1 MFVVEWPRGE
11 ARDCKSLY
19 TGSNPVSTSTNFQGC
34 PKTRAQDSELL
45 SYSPFIRALFL
56 YFVGVQIDENEI
68 VHNFKGE
75 SPIKTLLFLMQDQRK
90 NILLAIIFF
99 SIKHSPSWFI
109 PLITANLIDVVV
121 QKQGLVTLALNSA
134 ALIIVVLQNFPTNLL
149 YVHFLAKAVRDI
161 ENRLRSAL
169 VVRMQQLSIGFYQ
182 RTNAGA
188 LQTKVVR
195 DVENIEQMLRHMSDG
210 GLAAINSFMG
220 AVIITAVRVPS
231 FLVFFLLVAPIASIA
246 IIRMR
251 RSLNDFNEDFRS
263 EIERMSSR
271 VNEMTTLLPVT
282 RAHGLESRALGT
294 MRESFSSVKTAG
306 LRLDKINGKFNAAA
320 WVTFQMANVLC
331 LILSAYFAMNG
342 MYGISAGDVVLLTSY
357 FGMLIGSVILLASLA
372 PAIAKGLSSVRSL
385 SEVLESPDL
394 EINQGKKSVEKVT
407 GDILF
412 KDVEFTYSTNHKPS
426 LTGISFSAQPGKMI
440 ALVGPSGS
448 GKSTLI
454 NLIIGFLRPTSGSIT
469 LDGENM
475 QNLDLRSMRKSL
487 SVVPQESVLFD
498 GSIFENI
505 AYGLS
510 KVTAEEMESALRVAN
525 AWDFVSS
532 FELGVH
538 TIVGERG
545 ARLSGGQKQRLA
557 IARALIRN
565 PRILIL
571 DEATSALDSES
582 EKLIQSALK
591 NLMQDRTTFVV
602 AHRLS
607 TIKEAHLILVL
618 DDGRIVQSGRHEDLR
633 NTPGLYQR
641 LCDAQSFISEES

>member
-1 MFVVEWPRGE
+1 L
-11 ARDCKSLY
+11 LY
-19 TGSNPVSTSTNFQGC
+19 
-34 PKTRAQDSELL
+34 
-45 SYSPFIRALFL
+45 ALTDFYISGDYL
-56 YFVGVQIDENEI
+56 YRVQLDDNEI
-68 VHNFKGE
+68 VHQFKGE
-75 SPIKTLLFLMQDQRK
+75 SPVKTLIFLLKDQKK
-90 NILLAIIFF
+90 NVLLAVLFF

-109 PLITANLIDVVV
+109 PLITANLIDIVV
-121 QKQGLVTLALNSA
+121 QKKGMVEFSLNSA
-134 ALIIVVLQNFPTNLL
+134 ALILVVLQNFPTNIL
-149 YVHFLAKAVRDI
+149 YVRYLAMAVRDV

-169 VVRMQQLSIGFYQ
+169 VVRMQQLSIGYYQ
-182 RTNAGA
+182 KTNAGA

-220 AVIITAVRVPS
+220 AVIITAIRVPS
-231 FLVFFLLVAPIASIA
+231 FLIFFLLVAPIASLA

-251 RSLNDFNEDFRS
+251 RSLNEYNEDFRN

-282 RAHGLESRALGT
+282 RAHGLEASALGT
-294 MRESFSSVKTAG
+294 MRDSFSSVKSAG

-331 LILSAYFAMNG
+331 LILSAYFAMTG
-342 MYGISAGDVVLLTSY
+342 RYGISVGDVVLLTSY

-394 EINQGKKSVEKVT
+394 EINQGKVEV
-407 GDILF
+407 
-412 KDVEFTYSTNHKPS
+412 KDVVGQIGFDHVEFTYPTNHKPS
-426 LTGISFSAQPGKMI
+426 LTDISFSATPGRMI

-448 GKSTLI
+448 GKSSLI
-454 NLIIGFLRPTSGSIT
+454 NLVIGFLRPTAGKIT
-469 LDGENM
+469 LDGKDM
-475 QNLDLRSMRKSL
+475 QGLDLRTMRKHL

-498 GSIFENI
+498 GTIFENI

-510 KVTAEEMESALRVAN
+510 DVHIDDVEQALKAAN
-525 AWDFVSS
+525 AWDFVSA
-532 FELGVH
+532 FDLGVN

-545 ARLSGGQKQRLA
+545 ARLSGGQRQRLA

-591 NLMQDRTTFVV
+591 HLMSNRTTFVV

-618 DDGRIVQSGRHEDLR
+618 DEGRIVQSGRHDELR
-633 NTPGLYQR
+633 NVEGLYQR
-641 LCDAQSFISEES
+641 LCDAQSFITDEG

>member
-1 MFVVEWPRGE
+1 M
-11 ARDCKSLY
+11 
-19 TGSNPVSTSTNFQGC
+19 
-34 PKTRAQDSELL
+34 
-45 SYSPFIRALFL
+45 
-56 YFVGVQIDENEI
+56 QIEENEI
-68 VHNFKGE
+68 VHHFKGE

-90 NILLAIIFF
+90 NIFLAILFF

-121 QKQGLVTLALNSA
+121 QKQGFLTLALNA
-134 ALIIVVLQNFPTNLL
+134 GALIIVVLQNFPTNLL

-220 AVIITAVRVPS
+220 AVIITAIRVPS

-251 RSLNDFNEDFRS
+251 KSLNDFNEDFRG

-294 MRESFSSVKTAG
+294 MRESFSSVKAAG

-331 LILSAYFAMNG
+331 LILSAYFAMND

-394 EINQGKKSVEKVT
+394 EINNGKKYVE
-407 GDILF
+407 
-412 KDVEFTYSTNHKPS
+412 DVVGTIAFNNVEYTYSTNHKPS
-426 LTGISFSAQPGKMI
+426 LQNISFEASPGKMI

-454 NLIIGFLRPTSGSIT
+454 NLIIGFLRPTGGKII
-469 LDGENM
+469 LDEQDM
-475 QNLDLRSMRKSL
+475 QTLDLRSVRKHL

-498 GSIFENI
+498 GTIFENI

-510 KVTAEEMESALRVAN
+510 HVSESEIEAALKAAN
-525 AWDFVSS
+525 AWDFVSA
-532 FELGVH
+532 FDNGIH
-538 TIVGERG
+538 TLVGERG

-591 NLMQDRTTFVV
+591 LLMRDRTTFVV

-618 DDGRIVQSGRHEDLR
+618 DEGKIVQSGRHEELR
-633 NTPGLYQR
+633 SQPGLYQR
-641 LCDAQSFISEES
+641 LCDAQSFISEEV

>member
-1 MFVVEWPRGE
+1 MQL
-11 ARDCKSLY
+11 D
-19 TGSNPVSTSTNFQGC
+19 
-34 PKTRAQDSELL
+34 D
-45 SYSPFIRALFL
+45 
-56 YFVGVQIDENEI
+56 NEI
-68 VHNFKGE
+68 VHQFKGE
-75 SPIKTLLFLMQDQRK
+75 SPIKTLIFLLEDQKR
-90 NILLAIIFF
+90 NVLLAVLFF

-109 PLITANLIDVVV
+109 PLITANLIDIVV
-121 QKQGLVTLALNSA
+121 QKRGMVEFAVNSV
-134 ALIIVVLQNFPTNLL
+134 ALILVVLQNFPTNIL
-149 YVHFLAKAVRDI
+149 YVRYLAMAVRDV

-169 VVRMQQLSIGFYQ
+169 VVRMQQLSIGYYQ
-182 RTNAGA
+182 KTNAGA

-220 AVIITAVRVPS
+220 AVIITAIRVPS
-231 FLVFFLLVAPIASIA
+231 FLVFFLLVAPIASLA

-251 RSLNDFNEDFRS
+251 RSLNEYNEDFRS

-282 RAHGLESRALGT
+282 RAHGLEASALGT
-294 MRESFSSVKTAG
+294 MRDSFSSVKSAG

-331 LILSAYFAMNG
+331 LILSAYFAMTG
-342 MYGISAGDVVLLTSY
+342 RYGISVGDVVLLTSY

-394 EINQGKKSVEKVT
+394 EINQGKIEVIDVVGQIEF
-407 GDILF
+407 DH
-412 KDVEFTYSTNHKPS
+412 VEFTYPTNHKPS
-426 LTGISFSAQPGKMI
+426 LTDITFSATPGRMI

-448 GKSTLI
+448 GKSSLV
-454 NLIIGFLRPTSGSIT
+454 NLVIGFLRPTAGKIT
-469 LDGENM
+469 LDGKDM
-475 QNLDLRSMRKSL
+475 QALDLRTMRKYL

-498 GSIFENI
+498 GTIFENI

-510 KVTAEEMESALRVAN
+510 DVHLDDVEQALRAAN
-525 AWDFVSS
+525 AWDFVSA
-532 FELGVH
+532 FELGVE

-582 EKLIQSALK
+582 ERLIQSALK
-591 NLMQDRTTFVV
+591 HLMANRTTFVV

-618 DDGRIVQSGRHEDLR
+618 DEGRIVQSGKHDELR
-633 NTPGLYQR
+633 NVEGLYQR
-641 LCDAQSFISEES
+641 LCDAQSFITDEG

>member
-1 MFVVEWPRGE
+1 MQL
-11 ARDCKSLY
+11 D
-19 TGSNPVSTSTNFQGC
+19 
-34 PKTRAQDSELL
+34 D
-45 SYSPFIRALFL
+45 
-56 YFVGVQIDENEI
+56 NEI
-68 VHNFKGE
+68 VHQFKGE
-75 SPIKTLLFLMQDQRK
+75 SPVKTLIFLLKDQKK
-90 NILLAIIFF
+90 NVLLAVLFF

-109 PLITANLIDVVV
+109 PLITANLIDIVV
-121 QKQGLVTLALNSA
+121 QKKGMVEFSLNSA
-134 ALIIVVLQNFPTNLL
+134 ALILVVLQNFPTNIL
-149 YVHFLAKAVRDI
+149 YVRYLAMAVRDV

-169 VVRMQQLSIGFYQ
+169 VVRMQQLSIGYYQ
-182 RTNAGA
+182 KTNAGA

-220 AVIITAVRVPS
+220 AVIITAIRVPS
-231 FLVFFLLVAPIASIA
+231 FLIFFLLVAPIASLA

-251 RSLNDFNEDFRS
+251 RSLNEYNEDFRN

-282 RAHGLESRALGT
+282 RAHGLEASALGT
-294 MRESFSSVKTAG
+294 MRDSFSSVKSAG

-331 LILSAYFAMNG
+331 LILSAYFAMTG
-342 MYGISAGDVVLLTSY
+342 RYGISVGDVVLLTSY

-394 EINQGKKSVEKVT
+394 EINQGKVEV
-407 GDILF
+407 
-412 KDVEFTYSTNHKPS
+412 KDVVGQIEFDHVEFTYPTNHKPS
-426 LTGISFSAQPGKMI
+426 LTDISFSATPGRMI

-448 GKSTLI
+448 GKSSLV
-454 NLIIGFLRPTSGSIT
+454 NLVIGFLRPTAGRIT
-469 LDGENM
+469 LDGKDM
-475 QNLDLRSMRKSL
+475 QALDLRTMRKHL

-498 GSIFENI
+498 GTIFENI

-510 KVTAEEMESALRVAN
+510 DVHLDDVEQALKAAN
-525 AWDFVSS
+525 AWDFVSA
-532 FELGVH
+532 FELGVE

-545 ARLSGGQKQRLA
+545 ARLSGGQRQRLA

-591 NLMQDRTTFVV
+591 HLMSNRTTFVV

-618 DDGRIVQSGRHEDLR
+618 DEGRIVQSGRHDELR
-633 NTPGLYQR
+633 NVEGLYQR
-641 LCDAQSFISEES
+641 LCDAQSFITDEG

>member
-1 MFVVEWPRGE
+1 L
-11 ARDCKSLY
+11 LY
-19 TGSNPVSTSTNFQGC
+19 
-34 PKTRAQDSELL
+34 
-45 SYSPFIRALFL
+45 ALTDFYISGDYL
-56 YFVGVQIDENEI
+56 YRVQLDDNEI
-68 VHNFKGE
+68 VHQFKGE
-75 SPIKTLLFLMQDQRK
+75 SPVKTLIFLLKDQKK
-90 NILLAIIFF
+90 NVLLAVLFF

-109 PLITANLIDVVV
+109 PLITANLIDIVV
-121 QKQGLVTLALNSA
+121 QKKGMVEFSLNSA
-134 ALIIVVLQNFPTNLL
+134 ALILVVLQNFPTNIL
-149 YVHFLAKAVRDI
+149 YVRYLAMAVRDV

-169 VVRMQQLSIGFYQ
+169 VVRMQQLSIGYYQ
-182 RTNAGA
+182 KTNAGA

-220 AVIITAVRVPS
+220 AVIITAIRVPS
-231 FLVFFLLVAPIASIA
+231 FLIFFLLVAPIASLA

-251 RSLNDFNEDFRS
+251 RSLNEYNEDFRN

-282 RAHGLESRALGT
+282 RAHGLEASALGT
-294 MRESFSSVKTAG
+294 LRDSFSSVKSAG

-331 LILSAYFAMNG
+331 LILSAYFAMTG
-342 MYGISAGDVVLLTSY
+342 RYGISVGDVVLLTSY

-394 EINQGKKSVEKVT
+394 EINQGKVEV
-407 GDILF
+407 
-412 KDVEFTYSTNHKPS
+412 KDVVGQIEFDHVEFTYPTNHKPS
-426 LTGISFSAQPGKMI
+426 LTDISFSATPGRMI

-448 GKSTLI
+448 GKSSLI
-454 NLIIGFLRPTSGSIT
+454 NLVIGFLRPTAGKIT
-469 LDGENM
+469 LDGKDM
-475 QNLDLRSMRKSL
+475 QALDLRTMRKHL

-498 GSIFENI
+498 GTIFENI

-510 KVTAEEMESALRVAN
+510 DVHIDDVEQALKAAN
-525 AWDFVSS
+525 AWDFVSA
-532 FELGVH
+532 FDLGVN

-545 ARLSGGQKQRLA
+545 ARLSGGQRQRLA

-591 NLMQDRTTFVV
+591 HLMSNRTTFVV

-618 DDGRIVQSGRHEDLR
+618 DEGRIVQSGRHDELR
-633 NTPGLYQR
+633 NVEGLYQR
-641 LCDAQSFISEES
+641 LCDAQSFITDEG